1 VEPVARALGPDDL
14 DACLALSA
22 EASWNQTDAD
32 WRMLFE
38 TGETQGIF
46 LGGKLVASAGIAI
59 HGGRIGWICMVL
71 VTPSEQRKG
80 LATQLLGWAIE
91 RCAARGLIAGLD
103 ATPAGRQVYEKL
115 GFLDVYGVKRLQRGD
130 GSKAVAVPTNPAV
143 REAVAGDLGAI
154 AEFDT
159 PRFGADR
166 SPLLERWY
174 RRMPGLAHLALD
186 ESLVGYCLAREG
198 RNATHVGPLVA
209 DDDATA
215 IALFEAVLARI
226 DGPCFID
233 VPDRQERLQSWLED
247 RGFAVQRPFTRM
259 LIGRSEPLDRPD
271 AIYALAG
278 PEFS

>member
-1 VEPVARALGPDDL
+1 MEPVARALGPDDL

-22 EASWNQTDAD
+22 EANWNQTAAD
-32 WRMLFE
+32 WQMLFE
-38 TGETQGIF
+38 TGETRGIF
-46 LGGKLVASAGIAI
+46 LGGKLAASAGIAI

-91 RCAARGLIAGLD
+91 RCTERGLIAGLD
-103 ATPAGRQVYEKL
+103 ATPAGRRVYEKL
-115 GFLDVYGVKRLQRGD
+115 GFLDVYGVKRLQRGG
-130 GSKAVAVPTNPAV
+130 GSRAAAVSMNPNVHKAG
-143 REAVAGDLGAI
+143 AGELAAI
-154 AEFDT
+154 AEFDA

-166 SPLLERWY
+166 SPLLERWHL
-174 RRMPGLAHLALD
+174 RQPGLAYVALD
-186 ESLVGYCLAREG
+186 GRLTGYCLAREG

-215 IALFEAVLARI
+215 IALLEAALTKI

-247 RGFAVQRPFTRM
+247 QGFVIQRPFTRM

-271 AIYALAG
+271 AIHALAG